1 MTLKAYLE
9 ELVQDGGPIRY
20 AELVE
25 LSGLAPDEMELVRD
39 AWPRINHDRR
49 LMLVSRLV
57 ETSEDNVDLDFS
69 QIFKLALKDDGEQV
83 RAKAVSGLW
92 ECDERPLMTTL
103 LRLIQYDPSM
113 EVRTA
118 AAQAIGKYAEMA
130 EDGKLLPNDR
140 IRIQTALLPL
150 VEDEERPVELRRR
163 ALEAAGVFSDDKVS
177 QLIHWAYRHPDPRMQ
192 QSAIYA
198 MGRNANPEWVSIIQN
213 ALEREEPAMRYEA
226 AQACGE
232 MGSEEMVPHLLPLL
246 KDEDVQVRI
255 SSINALGAIGGTV
268 AKKALR
274 LCARSEDETVSQTA
288 SEALE
293 SLELEEDPLHF
304 K

>member
-1 MTLKAYLE
+1 MTLKAFLE

-39 AWPRINHDRR
+39 AWPRIAQDRR
-49 LMLVSRLV
+49 LLLVSRLV

-83 RAKAVSGLW
+83 RVKAVSGLW
-92 ECDERPLMTTL
+92 ECEERPLMTTL
-103 LRLIQYDPSM
+103 LRLIQYDPST

-118 AAQAIGKYAEMA
+118 AAQAMGKYAELA

-140 IRIQTALLPL
+140 VRIQSALLPL
-150 VEDEERPVELRRR
+150 VEDEGRPVELRRR
-163 ALEAAGVFSDDKVS
+163 ALEAAGVFTDDKIS
-177 QLIHWAYRHPDPRMQ
+177 QLIQWAYRHPDPRMQ

-198 MGRNANPEWVSIIQN
+198 MGRNANPEWTAIIQN

-232 MGSEEMVPHLLPLL
+232 LGSEEMIPHLLPLL

-255 SSINALGAIGGTV
+255 SSINALGAIGGNV
-268 AKKALR
+268 AKKALKM
-274 LCARSEDETVSQTA
+274 CARSEDETVSQTA

>member
-1 MTLKAYLE
+1 MTLKTYLE
-9 ELVQDGGPIRY
+9 ELVQDGGSIRY

-25 LSGLAPDEMELVRD
+25 LSSLGPDEMELVRD
-39 AWPRINHDRR
+39 AWPRIAQDRR
-49 LMLVSRLV
+49 LLLVSRLV

-69 QIFKLALKDDGEQV
+69 QIFKLALKDDGEEV
-83 RAKAVSGLW
+83 RAKAVHGLW

-103 LRLIQYDPSM
+103 LRLIQFDPSM

-118 AAQAIGKYAEMA
+118 AAQAMGKYAEMA

-140 IRIQTALLPL
+140 VRIQSALLPL
-150 VEDEERPVELRRR
+150 VEDESHPLELRRR
-163 ALEAAGVFSDDKVS
+163 ALEAAGVFTDDKVAH
-177 QLIHWAYRHPDPRMQ
+177 LIDWAYRHPDPRLQ
-192 QSAIYA
+192 QSAIFA
-198 MGRNANPEWVSIIQN
+198 MGRNANPEWVSIIQS

-232 MGSEEMVPHLLPLL
+232 LGSEEMIPHLLPLL
-246 KDEDVQVRI
+246 KDEDLQVRL
-255 SSINALGAIGGTV
+255 SSINALGAIGGNV

-274 LCARSEDETVSQTA
+274 VCTRSDDEAVSQTA
-288 SEALE
+288 SDALE

>member
-1 MTLKAYLE
+1 MTLTTYLE
-9 ELVQDGGPIRY
+9 ELVQDSGSIRY

-25 LSGLAPDEMELVRD
+25 LSGLAPEEIELVRG
-39 AWPRINHDRR
+39 AWPRIAPDRR
-49 LMLVSRLV
+49 LLLVSRLV

-83 RAKAVSGLW
+83 RAKAVYGLW

-103 LRLIQYDPSM
+103 LRLLQYDPSV

-118 AAQAIGKYAEMA
+118 AAQAMGKYAEQA

-140 IRIQTALLPL
+140 IRIQSALLPL
-150 VEDEERPVELRRR
+150 VEDEGRPVELRRR
-163 ALEAAGVFSDDKVS
+163 ALEAAGVFSDAKIL

-198 MGRNANPEWVSIIQN
+198 MGRNANPEWVSIIQS

-232 MGSEEMVPHLLPLL
+232 LGSEEMIPHLLPLL
-246 KDEDVQVRI
+246 KDEDMQVCL
-255 SSINALGAIGGTV
+255 SSINALGAIGGSV

-274 LCARSEDETVSQTA
+274 MCARSEDETMSQTA
-288 SEALE
+288 SEALK

>member
-1 MTLKAYLE
+1 MTLKVYLE
-9 ELVQDGGPIRY
+9 ELVQDGAPFRY

-25 LSGLAPDEMELVRD
+25 LSGLAPEEMELVRD
-39 AWPRINHDRR
+39 AWPRIAPDRR
-49 LMLVSRLV
+49 LTLVSRLV
-57 ETSEDNVDLDFS
+57 ETSEDNLDLDFS
-69 QIFKLALKDDGEQV
+69 QIYKLALKDDGEKV

-92 ECDERPLMTTL
+92 ECDERPLMTIL

-118 AAQAIGKYAEMA
+118 AAQAMGKYAELA

-140 IRIQTALLPL
+140 NRIQSALLPL
-150 VEDEERPVELRRR
+150 VEDEARPVDLRRR
-163 ALEAAGVFSDDKVS
+163 ALEAAGVFSDDKIT
-177 QLIHWAYRHPDPRMQ
+177 QLIRWAYRHTDPRMQ

-198 MGRNANPEWVSIIQN
+198 MGRNADPEWTAIIQD

-232 MGSEEMVPHLLPLL
+232 LGSEEMIPHLLPLL
-246 KDEDVQVRI
+246 KDEDLQVRL
-255 SSINALGAIGGTV
+255 SSINALGAIGGNV

-274 LCARSEDETVSQTA
+274 ACSRSDDETVSQTA

>member
-232 MGSEEMVPHLLPLL
+232 MGSEEMIPHLLPLL

>member
-1 MTLKAYLE
+1 MTLKAFLE

-39 AWPRINHDRR
+39 AWPRIAQDRR
-49 LMLVSRLV
+49 LLLVSRLV

-92 ECDERPLMTTL
+92 ECEERPLMTTF
-103 LRLIQYDPSM
+103 LRLIQYDPSI

-118 AAQAIGKYAEMA
+118 AAQAMGKYAELA

-140 IRIQTALLPL
+140 VRIQSALLPL
-150 VEDEERPVELRRR
+150 VEDEGRPVELRRR
-163 ALEAAGVFSDDKVS
+163 ALEAAGVFTDDKIS
-177 QLIHWAYRHPDPRMQ
+177 QLIQWAYRHPDPRMQ

-198 MGRNANPEWVSIIQN
+198 MGRNANPEWTAIIQS

-232 MGSEEMVPHLLPLL
+232 LGSEEMIPHLLPLL

-255 SSINALGAIGGTV
+255 SSINALGAIGGNV
-268 AKKALR
+268 AKKALKM
-274 LCARSEDETVSQTA
+274 CARSEDETVSQTA
-288 SEALE
+288 SDALE

>member
-1 MTLKAYLE
+1 MALRAYLE
-9 ELVQDGGPIRY
+9 ELVQDGAPIRY

-25 LSGLAPDEMELVRD
+25 LSCLAPDEMDIVRN
-39 AWPRINHDRR
+39 AWPRIAPERR
-49 LMLVSRLV
+49 LALVSRLV
-57 ETSEDNVDLDFS
+57 ETSDDNVDIDFS
-69 QIFKLALKDDGEQV
+69 QIFKLALQDDGEKV

-92 ECDERPLMTTL
+92 ECDERPLMTMF
-103 LRLIQYDPSM
+103 LRMLQYDPSM

-118 AAQAIGKYAEMA
+118 AAQAMGKYAELA

-140 IRIQTALLPL
+140 LRIQTALLPL
-150 VEDEERPVELRRR
+150 VEDEGGPLELRRR
-163 ALEAAGVFSDDKVS
+163 ALESAGVFTDAKVS
-177 QLIHWAYRHPDPRMQ
+177 HLIRWAYRHPDPRMQ

-198 MGRNANPEWVSIIQN
+198 MGRNANPEWMSTIQS
-213 ALEREEPAMRYEA
+213 ALEREEPALRYEA

-232 MGSEEMVPHLLPLL
+232 LGAEEMIPHLLPLL
-246 KDEDVQVRI
+246 QDEDLQVRL
-255 SSINALGAIGGTV
+255 SSINALGAIGGSM

-274 LCARSEDETVSQTA
+274 VCVRSDDETVSQTA

>member
-1 MTLKAYLE
+1 MALRDCLE
-9 ELVQDGGPIRY
+9 ELVQDGAPIRY

-25 LSGLAPDEMELVRD
+25 LSGLAPEEMELVRD
-39 AWPRINHDRR
+39 AWPRIAPDRR
-49 LMLVSRLV
+49 LTLVSRLV

-69 QIFKLALKDDGEQV
+69 QIYKLALRDDGEQV

-103 LRLIQYDPSM
+103 LRLLQQDPSM

-118 AAQAIGKYAEMA
+118 AAQAMGKYAELA

-140 IRIQTALLPL
+140 NRIQSALLPL
-150 VEDEERPVELRRR
+150 VEDEAGPVDLRRR
-163 ALEAAGVFSDDKVS
+163 ALEAAGVFSDARIT

-198 MGRNANPEWVSIIQN
+198 MGRNAHPEWTAIIQS

-232 MGSEEMVPHLLPLL
+232 LGAEEMVPHLLPLL
-246 KDEDVQVRI
+246 QDEDLQVRL
-255 SSINALGAIGGTV
+255 SSINALGSIGGNV

-274 LCARSEDETVSQTA
+274 ACARSDDEAVSQTA
-288 SEALE
+288 NEALE